1 MNNIYNIVSD
11 MDIPNGHTKR
21 MTCPV
26 CNGYNTFTVTNN
38 MGSLVWNCYKASC
51 TVSGGTRVH
60 LSVDDIRNG
69 FAGAEEFATNTFELP
84 SYVVPHRNKRAV
96 IKFCAEWDIDENEL
110 GVLYDVKE
118 DRIVFPVMH
127 EGKTVDATGRSLGK
141 RLPKWKRYGKSGLP
155 YAYGYGNVAVVVEDC
170 VSAAVVGSDVRLVGV
185 AMLGTSMLDSHKR
198 YLSQFS
204 TAVIALDP
212 DALPKTLAIAKELR
226 GHVSDV
232 RVLRL
237 TDDIKYRHP
246 DDMDALASLTNKEIM

>member
-1 MNNIYNIVSD
+1 VE
-11 MDIPNGHTKR
+11 
-21 MTCPV
+21 
-26 CNGYNTFTVTNN
+26 
-38 MGSLVWNCYKASC
+38 
-51 TVSGGTRVH
+51 
-60 LSVDDIRNG
+60 DIRSG
-69 FAGAEEFATNTFELP
+69 FGGAEDFATEVFEMP
-84 SYVVPHRNKRAV
+84 SYVVPHRQQRHL
-96 IKFCAEWDIDENEL
+96 IKFCAEWGIDEDEL
-110 GVLYDVKE
+110 GLMYDVKE
-118 DRIVFPVMH
+118 DRVVFPVRH
-127 EGKTVDATGRSLGK
+127 EGHIVDATGRTLGK

-155 YAYGYGNVAVVVEDC
+155 YSHGCGKVAVVVEDC

-185 AMLGTSMLDSHKR
+185 AMLGTSMLESHKR

-246 DDMDALASLTNKEIM
+246 DDMDALASLTDKEIM